1 MYLSAGAGLELSP
14 RPLTSAEPESREGQ
28 LAGQIP
34 VAHGVK
40 CHVSCDMAR
49 YGNAAGPSAFLKEE
63 NNLFRL
69 RAEAV
74 LAELGTGLED
84 VKRD

>member
-1 MYLSAGAGLELSP
+1 
-14 RPLTSAEPESREGQ
+14 
-28 LAGQIP
+28 
-34 VAHGVK
+34 
-40 CHVSCDMAR
+40 MAR
-49 YGNAAGPSAFLKEE
+49 DGNAAGPSAFLKEE
-63 NNLFRL
+63 NNLFRS